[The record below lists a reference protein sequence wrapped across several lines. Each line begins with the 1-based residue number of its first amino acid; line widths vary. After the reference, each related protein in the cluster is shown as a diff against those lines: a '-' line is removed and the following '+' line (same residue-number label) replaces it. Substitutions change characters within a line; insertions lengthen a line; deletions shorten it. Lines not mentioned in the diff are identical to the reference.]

1 MKVIFLDIDGVLNTQ
16 QTFMKIYEEWK
27 KTGERRTEID
37 LERVGF
43 LKEIVAA
50 TDAKIVL
57 SSSWRSAL
65 KIVDGKME
73 SSRPKM
79 IDLIKIFTEYDLTI
93 YDVTPN
99 DNKRWRENEIKAW
112 LEENDVESFII
123 LDDDSYDL
131 QSFLH
136 KELIKTSLTKDDEM
150 VTNMEPITGLCKE
163 HVEEAIKIL
172 NHTKKKSL
180 GKEWKR

>member
-1 MKVIFLDIDGVLNTQ
+1 
-16 QTFMKIYEEWK
+16 
-27 KTGERRTEID
+27 
-37 LERVGF
+37 
-43 LKEIVAA
+43 
-50 TDAKIVL
+50 
-57 SSSWRSAL
+57 
-65 KIVDGKME
+65 ME
-73 SSRPKM
+73 SSNGEM
-79 IDLIKIFTEYDLTI
+79 IELIKIFTEYGLTI

-112 LEENDVESFII
+112 IEENEVESFVI
-123 LDDDSYDL
+123 LDDDSYRL

-150 VTNMEPITGLCKE
+150 VTNMEKITGLCKE

-180 GKEWKR
+180 RKEWKR

>member
-73 SSRPKM
+73 
-79 IDLIKIFTEYDLTI
+79 
-93 YDVTPN
+93 
-99 DNKRWRENEIKAW
+99 
-112 LEENDVESFII
+112 
-123 LDDDSYDL
+123 
-131 QSFLH
+131 
-136 KELIKTSLTKDDEM
+136 
-150 VTNMEPITGLCKE
+150 
-163 HVEEAIKIL
+163 
-172 NHTKKKSL
+172 
-180 GKEWKR
+180 